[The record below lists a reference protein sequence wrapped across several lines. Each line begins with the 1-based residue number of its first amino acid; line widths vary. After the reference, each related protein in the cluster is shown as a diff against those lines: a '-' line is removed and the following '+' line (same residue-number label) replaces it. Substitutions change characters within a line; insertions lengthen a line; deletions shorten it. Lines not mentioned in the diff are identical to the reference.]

1 MPCICEFFGIAIYMY
16 HNDHWPPHFHA
27 EYAGGE
33 ARYEIE
39 TLRVNKGR
47 LHRRAHGL
55 VIEWADIHRAELL
68 ANWQRARRGEPLVRI
83 EPLD

>member
-1 MPCICEFFGIAIYMY
+1 MY
-16 HNDHWPPHFHA
+16 HNDHWPAHFHA
-27 EYAGGE
+27 EYAGSE

-39 TLRVNKGR
+39 TMRVNKGR
-47 LHRRAHGL
+47 LPRRAHNL

-68 ANWQRARRGEPLVRI
+68 ANWHRARRGEPLMRI

>member
-1 MPCICEFFGIAIYMY
+1 MPCLCEFFGIAIYMY

-27 EYAGGE
+27 EYAGKE

-39 TLRVNKGR
+39 TLRVKSGR

-55 VIEWADIHRAELL
+55 VMEWADLHRNELL
-68 ANWQRARRGEPLVRI
+68 ENWQRARRGEPLRSI
-83 EPLD
+83 KPLD